1 MNNFA
6 EPIIR
11 VSVPE
16 DSYANLSL
24 LPDAAPPITTDN
36 PPWGAGV
43 GLGVW
48 LASVLLLLIVPM
60 LAIIP
65 YIGYLAAKGLPYT
78 IEALTGNANF
88 IVISLAGTIPAHLL
102 TLLLVW
108 AVVTGWRKRPFGE
121 TIGWS
126 ISGWP
131 EIVLCVVLAVA
142 LLVMAGLLV
151 YFFGNGQETQLE
163 LILRSSP
170 LARYTGALLAVAT
183 APIVEEAVYRGVLYG
198 GLRKA
203 TNTGLAI
210 ILVTFLFALVHVDQY
225 RTNPSVIVVI
235 LLLSLTLTSVR
246 AYTGRVLPCVIIHTV
261 FNGIQAIGLVSGY
274 DLEKNQDALQPQVV
288 PGVHFILT
296 FFN

>member
-16 DSYANLSL
+16 NSYANLSL
-24 LPDAAPPITTDN
+24 LPDDAPPMTPDN

-43 GLGVW
+43 GIGVW

-65 YIGYLAAKGLPYT
+65 YIVYLAAKGLPYT
-78 IEALTGNANF
+78 AEALTGNANF

-126 ISGWP
+126 VSGL
-131 EIVLCVVLAVA
+131 EVVLCFVLAIA
-142 LLVMAGLLV
+142 LLGLAGVLLN
-151 YFFGNGQETQLE
+151 FLGSGEETPLE
-163 LILRSSP
+163 AILRSSP
-170 LARYTGALLAVAT
+170 LARYTGAFLAAVT
-183 APIVEEAVYRGVLYG
+183 APLVEEVVYRGVLYS

-210 ILVTFLFALVHVDQY
+210 ILVTFLFALVHVEQY
-225 RTNPSVIVVI
+225 RTNPAVILVI
-235 LLLSLTLTSVR
+235 LLLSLTLTLVR
-246 AYTGRVLPCVIIHTV
+246 TYTGRVLPCVIIHTV
-261 FNGIQAIGLVSGY
+261 FNGIQAFGLVFGY
-274 DLEKNQDALQPQVV
+274 DLDKTNEAAQPQVA
-288 PGVHFILT
+288 PALHFLT
-296 FFN
+296 QFLS